1 MIYNLF
7 YQNEANNNIFKN
19 PLTFIDSLSGRK
31 HIVLYYDNH
40 EFGKK
45 IQYRFIKN
53 GVLSGECCIY
63 SIHLGE
69 SATEIKK
76 EMITNGIDVEHFI
89 KRGLLKIFKIPNIM
103 KHSQGVLKG
112 SKEILDGMLADV
124 NPGKSF
130 RMVIRMID
138 KLNTKDQITANLKLE
153 QYYHS
158 KFDSFNGMVLCHY
171 DTSDCPIKTNNK
183 WIETILD
190 NHHSVIFVTEK
201 SAEGIAF
208 DT

>member
-1 MIYNLF
+1 MTYNLF
-7 YQNEANNNIFKN
+7 YQNESNNNIFKN

-40 EFGKK
+40 EFGRK

-53 GVLSGECCIY
+53 GLLSGECCIY
-63 SIHLGE
+63 SIHQGDNV
-69 SATEIKK
+69 TEIKK
-76 EMITNGIDVEHFI
+76 EMITNDIDVEHFI

-112 SKEILDGMLADV
+112 SKEIVDRMLADV
-124 NPGKSF
+124 NPAKSF

-171 DTSDCPIKTNNK
+171 DTIDCPIKTNNK
-183 WIETILD
+183 WIETILA

-208 DT
+208 ET